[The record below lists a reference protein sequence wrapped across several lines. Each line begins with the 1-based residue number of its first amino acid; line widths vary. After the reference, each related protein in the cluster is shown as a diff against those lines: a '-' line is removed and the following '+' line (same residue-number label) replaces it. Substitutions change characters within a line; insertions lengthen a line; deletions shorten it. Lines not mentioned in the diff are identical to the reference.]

1 MAASHT
7 TVVMTTV
14 KSRFLANWFGSEAGK
29 GLANFS
35 VMETTAAVAMA
46 EISDQALM
54 RHQYQRSRY
63 TAPVPAPMLTTIS
76 QPPATVCMT

>member
-1 MAASHT
+1 
-7 TVVMTTV
+7 
-14 KSRFLANWFGSEAGK
+14 
-29 GLANFS
+29 
-35 VMETTAAVAMA
+35 METVAAVAME

-76 QPPATVCMT
+76 QPPATVCMM